1 MFAIKLQ
8 SLVVGGVMGALGGIV
23 IAIDASYTNPDYFRS
38 AFTFF
43 AYTVLILGG
52 VASVLGP
59 VVGAMIFWF
68 VYQGLDTLLRQAI
81 EEGVFGDTL
90 TSVDVGPVRTAV
102 VGITL
107 MALMVYRPQGL
118 LGNRSE
124 ALIDER

>member
-1 MFAIKLQ
+1 M
-8 SLVVGGVMGALGGIV
+8 
-23 IAIDASYTNPDYFRS
+23 
-38 AFTFF
+38 
-43 AYTVLILGG
+43 LILGG

-107 MALMVYRPQGL
+107 MALMIYRPQGL